1 MQISLY
7 FNGWNL
13 ITERQAICIMA
24 DIQEVQQQ
32 ILDEF
37 RALNDWTER
46 YKHIIKQGQ
55 QLDPLDEEY
64 KVEENL
70 VRGCQSQV
78 WLHTRLEDGKVIFEA
93 DSDAAI
99 TKGLVA
105 LMVRF
110 YSNQDPQTIIDTS
123 PDFIK
128 KIGMEQ
134 HLSPTRSNGLASMI
148 KQMKIYAMAYKTKM
162 QKEQTE
168 A

>member
-1 MQISLY
+1 MP
-7 FNGWNL
+7 
-13 ITERQAICIMA
+13 

-32 ILDEF
+32 IIDEF
-37 RALNDWTER
+37 QALSDWTER
-46 YKHIIKQGQ
+46 YKHIIKQGRT
-55 QLDPLDEEY
+55 LDPLNEKH

-78 WLHTRLEDGKVIFEA
+78 WLHTRLEGDKVIFEA

-110 YSNQDPQTIIDTS
+110 YSNQTPDDIIAHDPQ
-123 PDFIK
+123 FIK

-134 HLSPTRSNGLASMI
+134 HLSPTRSNGLASMV
-148 KQMKIYAMAYKTKM
+148 KQMKIYAMAYKSKLAEEPTSP
-162 QKEQTE
+162 
-168 A
+168 